1 MLSVNFV
8 KLSSKPKFVRTIR
21 SFVRRSGR
29 ITEAQKHAW
38 EKHWVPY
45 GIESGTE
52 ILDLSVLFENK
63 NQRFVLEIGFGNGEN
78 LIDCAKNDPHS
89 NFAGI
94 EVYHSGIGQCLIDAN
109 KYSLKNLRL
118 FCDDAVDVLNKQ
130 IANESFDM
138 INIFFPDPWPK
149 KRHHKRRLI
158 TKDFIS
164 LIESKLKPN
173 AIVHICTDW
182 DDYAF
187 NIKTLFNSMEEFK
200 SLEELPRRLQTKFEK
215 KGLALGH
222 SIHEFAFQLLRY

>member
-8 KLSSKPKFVRTIR
+8 KLSSKPKFFRTIR

-45 GIESGTE
+45 GIESGAE

-78 LIDCAKNDPHS
+78 LIDCAKNDHHS

-187 NIKTLFNSMEEFK
+187 NIKAIFNSMEEFK
-200 SLEELPRRLQTKFEK
+200 SLEKLPRRLQTKFEK

>member
-1 MLSVNFV
+1 M
-8 KLSSKPKFVRTIR
+8 KLSSKPKPLRTIR

-45 GIESGTE
+45 GIESGAE

-200 SLEELPRRLQTKFEK
+200 LLEKLPRRLQTKFEK